1 MLQRLAVFNLSF
13 TLDAAIGVISCEV
26 LSPVRLKALMERLVA
41 QSLLSLERTNGTG
54 RYRFLNTT
62 RTYALEKLEH
72 SGELRLFEAR
82 YARYVSRARWVSGV
96 QVPLELVE

>member
-1 MLQRLAVFNLSF
+1 MQPLALFHPAVPLGGANRVDKF
-13 TLDAAIGVISCEV
+13 EV
-26 LSPVRLKALMERLVA
+26 LNPVRLKALMDRLVA